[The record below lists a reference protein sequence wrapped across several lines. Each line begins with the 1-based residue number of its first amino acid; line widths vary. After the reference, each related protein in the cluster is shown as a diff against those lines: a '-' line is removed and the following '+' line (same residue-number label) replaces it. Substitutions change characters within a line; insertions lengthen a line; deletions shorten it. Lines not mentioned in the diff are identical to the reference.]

1 MVIIGGLGAIS
12 GSFFGAAFIVILP
25 IFLNQTLPLVG
36 SPAGTG
42 RFDRAGFARRIHH
55 LRFADRVFPDR
66 RTAWHRPAVG
76 DREGEAAVVA
86 LPPIERQRRNRRVLL
101 SGRRRSGLLQ
111 AKHPIILGGEKM
123 KLRKLAVTA
132 SLAAIG
138 LSAAL
143 TAPATYAAEEQFFP
157 VLAYRTGAYA
167 PNGAP
172 WANGYVDYLK
182 LTNARGGVNGV
193 KIISK
198 NAKPATPPTAVS
210 SATSA

>member
-1 MVIIGGLGAIS
+1 
-12 GSFFGAAFIVILP
+12 
-25 IFLNQTLPLVG
+25 
-36 SPAGTG
+36 
-42 RFDRAGFARRIHH
+42 
-55 LRFADRVFPDR
+55 
-66 RTAWHRPAVG
+66 
-76 DREGEAAVVA
+76 
-86 LPPIERQRRNRRVLL
+86 
-101 SGRRRSGLLQ
+101 
-111 AKHPIILGGEKM
+111 M

-193 KIISK
+193 KIIFEECETGYATDRGVECYERLKGKHGGATVVQPLSTGITFALTEK
-198 NAKPATPPTAVS
+198 APVDKIPLVTAGYGRSESQDGSVFGWNFPLIGTYWMGADVLIQHIAK
-210 SATSA
+210 

>member
-1 MVIIGGLGAIS
+1 
-12 GSFFGAAFIVILP
+12 
-25 IFLNQTLPLVG
+25 
-36 SPAGTG
+36 
-42 RFDRAGFARRIHH
+42 
-55 LRFADRVFPDR
+55 
-66 RTAWHRPAVG
+66 
-76 DREGEAAVVA
+76 
-86 LPPIERQRRNRRVLL
+86 
-101 SGRRRSGLLQ
+101 
-111 AKHPIILGGEKM
+111 M

-143 TAPATYAAEEQFFP
+143 TAPAAYAAEEQFFP

-182 LTNARGGVNGV
+182 LVNAAAASMASRSF
-193 KIISK
+193 SK
-198 NAKPATPPTAVS
+198 NAKPATPPTAAS

>member
-1 MVIIGGLGAIS
+1 M
-12 GSFFGAAFIVILP
+12 
-25 IFLNQTLPLVG
+25 
-36 SPAGTG
+36 
-42 RFDRAGFARRIHH
+42 
-55 LRFADRVFPDR
+55 
-66 RTAWHRPAVG
+66 
-76 DREGEAAVVA
+76 
-86 LPPIERQRRNRRVLL
+86 
-101 SGRRRSGLLQ
+101 Q
-111 AKHPIILGGEKM
+111 AKHHIILGGEKM

-143 TAPATYAAEEQFFP
+143 TAPAAYAAEEQFFP

-182 LTNARGGVNGV
+182 LVNANGGVNGV
-193 KIISK
+193 KIIFEECET
-198 NAKPATPPTAVS
+198 ATPPTAAS